1 MAAAACSC
9 TSCGQAFRVLS
20 DQAGH
25 AVRCPHCRATNHISL
40 ELFQPPPETQP
51 PAGQS
56 DPEPL
61 TSLANTVA
69 TASTHGPASDAL
81 RHLAGSARFAHSRL
95 GRRLHIVAMLL
106 LGLSCVVLV
115 GSLLLTDWE
124 MITSLPIRLALPAL
138 AALFLPV
145 GTLAVVGLFVLAA
158 AESLELLA
166 RIAARISHPGA
177 EHVHK

>member
-1 MAAAACSC
+1 
-9 TSCGQAFRVLS
+9 
-20 DQAGH
+20 
-25 AVRCPHCRATNHISL
+25 
-40 ELFQPPPETQP
+40 
-51 PAGQS
+51 
-56 DPEPL
+56 
-61 TSLANTVA
+61 
-69 TASTHGPASDAL
+69 
-81 RHLAGSARFAHSRL
+81 
-95 GRRLHIVAMLL
+95 MLL